1 MFYWSRKH
9 FEKKEER
16 KEEMKKIFEII
27 IKVILFFLLWL
38 IGVGVVPV
46 PNIEN
51 PAMWRFAAE
60 LMPLLVIYFIT
71 VIFLFIEKR
80 KISLQLTDNWMKGM
94 IIGSICGIIWLVI
107 PVLIMYVGKMIRF
120 EGINHI
126 PLWGVWLV
134 SVLLNVIMQELLVR
148 GYLYQMIKQKSNIIV
163 ATLVTTGIFTLL
175 HGGAF
180 ESGVIPV
187 LNVLTMSLLM
197 TVLLEWTKSLWV
209 PIMAHFMW
217 NAIGALVLNGVSL
230 AEDYP
235 HLFITAFTGNDIFSG
250 GQCKL
255 EGSIVVLVV
264 NMFFVTYILYLWR
277 KKQNR

>member
-1 MFYWSRKH
+1 MRV
-9 FEKKEER
+9 KKLC
-16 KEEMKKIFEII
+16 EIVL
-27 IKVILFFLLWL
+27 KVILFFMIWL
-38 IGVGVVPV
+38 IGVSIIPV
-46 PNIEN
+46 PDIEN
-51 PAMWRFAAE
+51 PAIWRMFAE
-60 LMPLLVIYFIT
+60 LIPLLVISLDT
-71 VIFLFIEKR
+71 VIFWLIEKR
-80 KISLQLTDNWMKGM
+80 KISLYLTDNWMKGM
-94 IIGSICGIIWLVI
+94 IIGSIGGMVWLAI
-107 PVLIMYVGKMIRF
+107 PTIIMYVVQIICF
-120 EGINHI
+120 EGSNDI
-126 PLWGVWLV
+126 PLLGVWFA
-134 SVLLNVIMQELLVR
+134 SALLNVIMQELLVR
-148 GYLYQMIKQKSNIIV
+148 GYLYQMLKQKGNIII
-163 ATLVTTGIFTLL
+163 ATLVTTGIFTFL

-180 ESGVIPV
+180 EAGVIPV
-187 LNVLTMSLLM
+187 FNVLTMSLLM

-250 GQCKL
+250 GQYKL